1 MKTGRTDVFNYPG
14 RRTENAENIFFPIWP
29 ANGKKCYYLNT
40 PWKRPLLQIA
50 DIGIQNE
57 QLAEEFN
64 AIVHLVGSPD
74 RSDEGW
80 SLNIPAGAKCR

>member
-1 MKTGRTDVFNYPG
+1 MLLFKYT
-14 RRTENAENIFFPIWP
+14 
-29 ANGKKCYYLNT
+29 L
-40 PWKRPLLQIA
+40 KRPLLQIA